1 MANKI
6 QSLLATLIPFVSA
19 GEAATMAYPPDAMPG
34 ARDVETF
41 YGAMRVYEWGPADG
55 EKILFVHG
63 DATPSLVF
71 SKIAQGL
78 VDAGSVGSRIQRYTT
93 GLSARRSSFC
103 IPNTSGAHILA
114 TFLDGKRHEVLNH
127 RAFSLG
133 APISFAFAA
142 AYPSSVQSFVL
153 LGPAGLI
160 RKLPDGYDDQLM
172 HQPELAASPEAIR
185 EKWQFDHHQ
194 GHIYSFQDTIRYG
207 PLQTRELWK
216 KVCDII
222 AGRARPDTA
231 LHNYKLLVFF
241 GKDDG
246 VVVGGETT
254 EDILKLLPA
263 SHLQTEYVPG
273 GHRFPY
279 PNSDT
284 ITRTILSSWKS
295 GLAVN

>member
-1 MANKI
+1 MK
-6 QSLLATLIPFVSA
+6 
-19 GEAATMAYPPDAMPG
+19 
-34 ARDVETF
+34 
-41 YGAMRVYEWGPADG
+41 
-55 EKILFVHG
+55 
-63 DATPSLVF
+63 F
-71 SKIAQGL
+71 SI
-78 VDAGSVGSRIQRYTT
+78 I
-93 GLSARRSSFC
+93 
-103 IPNTSGAHILA
+103 
-114 TFLDGKRHEVLNH
+114 
-127 RAFSLG
+127 AFSLR
-133 APISFAFAA
+133 APISFAFTA

-185 EKWQFDHHQ
+185 EKVREILGVAPSGPARNIQVQLDKRRVAPVGTGPSRVEKTFDMGGILQWQFDHHQ

-207 PLQTRELWK
+207 PLQTRELWR

-273 GHRFPY
+273 GHGLPY

-284 ITRTILSSWKS
+284 ITRTILSCKS
-295 GLAVN
+295 GLAVNQSNTFPDYSLHNTMMSTLPAWGS